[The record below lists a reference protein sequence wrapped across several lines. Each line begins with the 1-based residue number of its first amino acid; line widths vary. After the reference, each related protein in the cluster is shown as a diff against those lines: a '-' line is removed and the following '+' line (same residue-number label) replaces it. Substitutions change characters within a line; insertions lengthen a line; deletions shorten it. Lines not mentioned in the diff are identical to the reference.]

1 MNKILIITFLTFSFL
16 FSSTLDDLKITD
28 EDFIKISHS
37 SKKDIIF
44 DRINELMLLKKSLKG
59 VSNDFIKLTSVNNFF
74 NEYDYET
81 DDKLYKKADYWA
93 TRKEFLFK
101 GAGDCE
107 DFAIAKFFTL
117 LDLGVDE
124 GKLSLL
130 HGIYNNQYHVV
141 LAYQK
146 EQFGDTFIL
155 DSLDD
160 EIKPL
165 TNRNDILILYT
176 LKTIDLKNSSVV
188 KTDLEYLNN
197 YKWTEIYL
205 RSIESVN

>member
-28 EDFIKISHS
+28 EDYIKISHS

-124 GKLSLL
+124 SKLSLL